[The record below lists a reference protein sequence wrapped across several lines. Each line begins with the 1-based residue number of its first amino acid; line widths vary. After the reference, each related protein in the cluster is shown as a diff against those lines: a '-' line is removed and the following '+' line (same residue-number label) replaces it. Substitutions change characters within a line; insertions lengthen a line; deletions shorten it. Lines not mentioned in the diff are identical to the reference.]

1 MLDDR
6 VAVPKAPWDVATGLY
21 TRVDGT
27 TVYISNPHH
36 FQPVIGTHT
45 SIEAV
50 AGDERPSAGDSRST
64 GAK

>member
-1 MLDDR
+1 VLDDR
-6 VAVPKAPWDVATGLY
+6 VAIPKAPWDVTTGLY

-36 FQPVIGTHT
+36 FQPSIGTHT

-50 AGDERPSAGDSRST
+50 VGDEPL
-64 GAK
+64 GADGSQ